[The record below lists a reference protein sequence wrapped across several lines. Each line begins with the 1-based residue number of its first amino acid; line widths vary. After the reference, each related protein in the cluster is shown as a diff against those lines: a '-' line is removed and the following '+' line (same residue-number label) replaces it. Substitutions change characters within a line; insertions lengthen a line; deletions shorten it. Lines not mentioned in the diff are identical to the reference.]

1 MGTNYRQIPS
11 KDVDLESEIIEL
23 WGQINPCEGCTG
35 QSAYFLYVHFFMSIF
50 VVPTGVI
57 DTLERIRRKF
67 IWSKEYD
74 KKCIC
79 WVVWEKL
86 ISPRSVGSIGLGS
99 IKSLNISLLAKWMW
113 WLKTDSSAL
122 WANVIRC
129 IHKLD
134 GKHWSVL
141 ANRSNNG
148 VWKNIVKTRSFLK
161 KIKNWT

>member
-23 WGQINPCEGCTG
+23 WGKINPCEGCTG
-35 QSAYFLYVHFFMSIF
+35 NLPTFFMSIF

-79 WVVWEKL
+79 WVPWEKL
-86 ISPRSVGSIGLGS
+86 ISPRSVRGIGLGS

-113 WLKTDSSAL
+113 RLKTDSSAL
-122 WANVIRC
+122 WANVVGFQSTPWMMAMGPF
-129 IHKLD
+129 D
-134 GKHWSVL
+134 E
-141 ANRSNNG
+141 
-148 VWKNIVKTRSFLK
+148 F
-161 KIKNWT
+161 